1 MTSQVIEGTWI
12 CTDGYGRL
20 RGEWVNMLQII
31 KVITG
36 FNSFFFFLKTKQGQ
50 TQKRKANESVN
61 RRIEREGKV
70 GFFA

>member
-12 CTDGYGRL
+12 CTGGYGRL
-20 RGEWVNMLQII
+20 RGEWVNTLQII
-31 KVITG
+31 KVTTG
-36 FNSFFFFLKTKQGQ
+36 YKTFFFFQKKKQGQ

-61 RRIEREGKV
+61 RRIEREGKG